1 MPILKVGITG
11 GIGSGKTTVCRIF
24 DTLGIPIYYAD
35 DAAKWLMQHDPD
47 IRAAIIEQFGAAM
60 YLPDGTLQRAALAA
74 AVFGQPDRLQYLESI
89 VHPAVLRHTQ
99 AWIDAQPENTPY
111 LLKEAAIMI
120 ESGAYRHLDRLV
132 LVTAPIETRIARV
145 LQRDGGE
152 EAAVRARI
160 ARQMP
165 DEEKRQ
171 FADFIVNND
180 GEQLLIPQVMDIH
193 RRLLA
198 IAAARREEA

>member
-11 GIGSGKTTVCRIF
+11 GIGSGKTTICRIF
-24 DTLGIPIYYAD
+24 GTLGIPIYYAD

-47 IRAAIIEQFGAAM
+47 VRTAITEQFGAAM
-60 YLPDGTLQRAALAA
+60 YLPEGILQRAALAA
-74 AVFGQPDRLQYLESI
+74 AVFGQPDRLRQLEAI
-89 VHPAVLRHTQ
+89 VHPAVSKHTQ
-99 AWIDAQPENTPY
+99 AWIDTQPENTPY

-145 LQRDGGE
+145 LQRDGGDE
-152 EAAVRARI
+152 TAVRARI

-165 DEEKRQ
+165 DEEKRR

-180 GEQLLIPQVMDIH
+180 GEQLIIPQVMDIH

-198 IAAARREEA
+198 IAAAR